1 MQAHFSKEKGLIFVS
16 TSQIWEHRKYP
27 RESHRLAETPTT
39 QNTGDRYFATCVPQP
54 DHSSACSRLRTRSV
68 ATHLPFPPFLPARRG
83 ALCTSVDRSGWRRL
97 KPERTLPTCSVL
109 RPHAFNMV
117 GSDETNLPSSLGIRK
132 HLGSAGH
139 FGAAPRSA
147 FKISGQAYRAW
158 FQRSMG
164 KRALPWIC
172 SSAVASWPRRAGRT
186 ILLRGRGVVVPHL
199 LGRRKGLGSNPNVCI
214 HQGCSGN

>member
-1 MQAHFSKEKGLIFVS
+1 MRHAFHSPITALRAAAQNAFRGNPFTLS
-16 TSQIWEHRKYP
+16 T
-27 RESHRLAETPTT
+27 
-39 QNTGDRYFATCVPQP
+39 F
-54 DHSSACSRLRTRSV
+54 
-68 ATHLPFPPFLPARRG
+68 PARSAR

-109 RPHAFNMV
+109 RPHAFNMA
-117 GSDETNLPSSLGIRK
+117 GSEETNLPSSLGIRK

-214 HQGCSGN
+214 HQGCSGNLTRDLSHPKRESCH

>member
-1 MQAHFSKEKGLIFVS
+1 MRHAFHSPITALRAAASERVPWQPI
-16 TSQIWEHRKYP
+16 YP
-27 RESHRLAETPTT
+27 
-39 QNTGDRYFATCVPQP
+39 F
-54 DHSSACSRLRTRSV
+54 
-68 ATHLPFPPFLPARRG
+68 HLSCPLGEEP
-83 ALCTSVDRSGWRRL
+83 LCTSVDRSGWRRL

-117 GSDETNLPSSLGIRK
+117 GTDETNLPFSHGIRK
-132 HLGSAGH
+132 DLGSAGH